1 MKQAP
6 EKVIVPLPESLI
18 NKAKACEEVII
29 YERGE
34 LRQSLSQQSIRPLV
48 SNTNGSSVSQGSTKG
63 QGIVQQR

>member
-48 SNTNGSSVSQGSTKG
+48 SNANGSSVNQGSTKG
-63 QGIVQQR
+63 QAIL